1 MKITILYP
9 ADYFDIKK
17 VDADYRQE
25 YEEAVKFPEFQAVL
39 YNYDNFVAGEP
50 FRLYPAE
57 AAGDDERCIYR
68 GWMLQPEVYAR
79 LFEALKERKL
89 TLINTPAEYENCM
102 NSRWLIR
109 RLRIIL
115 RESEYIRKGRRSTGE
130 KLNTHFPVL

>member
-9 ADYFDIKK
+9 ADYFDIRK

-68 GWMLQPEVYAR
+68 GWMLQP
-79 LFEALKERKL
+79 
-89 TLINTPAEYENCM
+89 
-102 NSRWLIR
+102 
-109 RLRIIL
+109 
-115 RESEYIRKGRRSTGE
+115 
-130 KLNTHFPVL
+130 

>member
-17 VDADYRQE
+17 VDTDYRQE

-57 AAGDDERCIYR
+57 AAGASIGAGCCS
-68 GWMLQPEVYAR
+68 
-79 LFEALKERKL
+79 RK
-89 TLINTPAEYENCM
+89 CM
-102 NSRWLIR
+102 QGCLR
-109 RLRIIL
+109 R
-115 RESEYIRKGRRSTGE
+115 
-130 KLNTHFPVL
+130 

>member
-50 FRLYPAE
+50 FRLFSAE
-57 AAGDDERCIYR
+57 AEPTAICRCCLLY
-68 GWMLQPEVYAR
+68 
-79 LFEALKERKL
+79 
-89 TLINTPAEYENCM
+89 T
-102 NSRWLIR
+102 SRC
-109 RLRIIL
+109 
-115 RESEYIRKGRRSTGE
+115 
-130 KLNTHFPVL
+130 V

>member
-17 VDADYRQE
+17 VDTDYRQE

-57 AAGDDERCIYR
+57 AMHLPGLDAAAGSVCKA
-68 GWMLQPEVYAR
+68 V
-79 LFEALKERKL
+79 
-89 TLINTPAEYENCM
+89 
-102 NSRWLIR
+102 
-109 RLRIIL
+109 
-115 RESEYIRKGRRSTGE
+115 
-130 KLNTHFPVL
+130 